1 MKGKKFIDN
10 KLNHQHWHKSLHMEE
25 DTLTLSTAWL
35 NGIFECWEASHTLPE
50 MLVSLSIIHTF
61 VLLYIYSNSKLFI
74 SWHSNNEKIIVKK
87 QKSLLTLVFKILLL
101 RAFWSFSLCFIII
114 FYFIIFNQISNFF
127 YADIIITKTIIM
139 KIFLEPRVFF
149 LPVIF

>member
-1 MKGKKFIDN
+1 MVE
-10 KLNHQHWHKSLHMEE
+10 WHFWMLGGVAHA
-25 DTLTLSTAWL
+25 AW
-35 NGIFECWEASHTLPE
+35 NAQ
-50 MLVSLSIIHTF
+50 VSLGIIHTF

-87 QKSLLTLVFKILLL
+87 QKSPLTLVFKILLL

-139 KIFLEPRVFF
+139 KIFLEPRFF
-149 LPVIF
+149 FSSSNILGILLCNIHEKKKYYQLI